1 MKPTYE
7 IIALRKEI
15 RKMRRQL
22 GALELAVRSLRDDKL
37 DTAIALMQHSARTML
52 HLSRG
57 L

>member
-52 HLSRG
+52 RLSRG

>member
-22 GALELAVRSLRDDKL
+22 GALELAVRTLRDDKL
-37 DTAIALMQHSARTML
+37 DTAIALMQRSARTML

>member
-37 DTAIALMQHSARTML
+37 DTAIARMQHSARTML
-52 HLSRG
+52 RLSRG

>member
-37 DTAIALMQHSARTML
+37 DTAIALMQRSARTML
-52 HLSRG
+52 RLSRG

>member
-22 GALELAVRSLRDDKL
+22 GALELTVRSLRDDKL
-37 DTAIALMQHSARTML
+37 DTAIALMQRSARTML